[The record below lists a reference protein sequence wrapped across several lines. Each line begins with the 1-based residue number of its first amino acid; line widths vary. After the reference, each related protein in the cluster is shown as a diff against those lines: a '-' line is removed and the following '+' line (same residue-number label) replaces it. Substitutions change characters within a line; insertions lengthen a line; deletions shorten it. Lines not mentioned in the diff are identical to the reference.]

1 MATLRLPEIVRSAA
15 GGEGLSRFHIG
26 DLRTGQGVAADRGNA
41 VFFQPALMDA
51 PKRSRLNWPEFT
63 GNRMGCSFVTEFCIT
78 TSHPDAG
85 EFRHTENC
93 WRGCANLPRSRDG
106 ACSWGFGEPARLGP
120 CARVCPCDVADSFDV
135 ILSDI
140 GLPDGNGYQ
149 FLAEIKKR
157 RLEAKTAAV
166 TALSSAADLRA
177 ANEAGFDHHFAK
189 PLDLRRLQSWLDLAA
204 AV

>member
-1 MATLRLPEIVRSAA
+1 MCSVLIVEDHSDTRRALATLLSRWGHTASAA
-15 GGEGLSRFHIG
+15 DDVKSAI
-26 DLRTGQGVAADRGNA
+26 
-41 VFFQPALMDA
+41 
-51 PKRSRLNWPEFT
+51 
-63 GNRMGCSFVTEFCIT
+63 SFIDEM
-78 TSHPDAG
+78 
-85 EFRHTENC
+85 
-93 WRGCANLPRSRDG
+93 
-106 ACSWGFGEPARLGP
+106 
-120 CARVCPCDVADSFDV
+120 SFDV